1 MAIRVR
7 ENGQWKQISTNTESI
22 PSVMTG
28 TFVDYGPNASTTRV
42 AGTTYTNNLGNMIQ
56 VSATIGIER
65 QTLRDQ
71 GATLQQAKDL
81 IAGSYLLATLT
92 VSTSPLVTISLANV
106 RDNGN
111 ANTRFLFL
119 NPQFFV
125 PAGLSYK
132 IEVYDSDNNNWAD
145 NTTYTNVIETFTWT
159 EFRLGVT

>member
-1 MAIRVR
+1 MAIKVR
-7 ENGQWKQISTNTESI
+7 ENGQWKEVSTNTASI
-22 PSVMTG
+22 PAIMTG
-28 TFVDYGPNASTTRV
+28 TFVDYGPNASSTRV
-42 AGTTYTNNLGNMIQ
+42 AGTTYTNDQGNIIQ

-65 QTLRDQ
+65 QTLENQ
-71 GATLQQAKDL
+71 GAATQDAKNL

-92 VSTSPLVTISLANV
+92 VSTSPLVTISVANI

-111 ANTRFLFL
+111 ENTKFLFL

-132 IEVYDSDNNNWAD
+132 LEVYDSDDNNWAD

-159 EFRLGVT
+159 EFRLGVE

>member
-92 VSTSPLVTISLANV
+92 VSTSPLVTVSLANV

-111 ANTRFLFL
+111 VNTKFLFL

-132 IEVYDSDNNNWAD
+132 IEVYDSDNNNWAN

>member
-56 VSATIGIER
+56 VSATIGIEK
-65 QTLRDQ
+65 QTLRNQ

-92 VSTSPLVTISLANV
+92 VSTSPLVTVSLANV

-111 ANTRFLFL
+111 ANTNFLFL